1 MRGRPPAEQQPSLVM
16 EQALR
21 AHGFACI
28 AGLDEA
34 GRGAWAGP
42 LTAAAVILPLENA
55 GLAGLLIGVRDSKI
69 MTARQR
75 TRWAESIRQ
84 VALAWA
90 VGEASVDEVDG
101 LGPLRASR
109 LAMTRALNGL
119 RLQPVHLLIDHLC
132 LPEVTLPQTA
142 LPHGDALVL
151 SIAAASVLAKV
162 SRDQEMVSLDCAF
175 PDYGFGRH
183 KGYGTPQHRHALQ
196 RLGPSAVHRR
206 SYAPV
211 AALASAGG

>member
-1 MRGRPPAEQQPSLVM
+1 MRARRPAEVRPSLVI
-16 EQALR
+16 EHALH
-21 AHGFACI
+21 AHGFARM

-42 LTAAAVILPLENA
+42 LTAAAVILPVERP
-55 GLAGLLIGVRDSKI
+55 GLAGLLSGVRDSKQ

-75 TRWAESIRQ
+75 SRWAETIRQ
-84 VALAWA
+84 VADAWA
-90 VGEASVDEVDG
+90 VGEAGVDEVDG

-109 LAMTRALNGL
+109 LAMTRALDGL
-119 RLQPVHLLIDHLC
+119 RLAPAHLLIDHIC

-162 SRDQEMVSLDCAF
+162 ARDQRMADLDGDF
-175 PDYGFGRH
+175 PAYGFARH
-183 KGYGTPQHRHALQ
+183 KGYGTPQHQQALQ
-196 RLGPSAVHRR
+196 CHGPSSIHRR
-206 SYAPV
+206 SYAPI

>member
-1 MRGRPPAEQQPSLVM
+1 MRVRPRVERQPSL
-16 EQALR
+16 ALEE
-21 AHGFACI
+21 ALHTHGVACV

-42 LTAAAVILPLENA
+42 LTAAAVILPLGEA
-55 GLAGLLIGVRDSKI
+55 GLAVRLAGVRDSKA

-75 TRWAESIRQ
+75 TRWAETIRR
-84 VALAWA
+84 VAVSWA
-90 VGEASVDEVDG
+90 IGRASVAEVDG

-109 LAMTRALNGL
+109 LAMTRALEGL
-119 RLQPVHLLIDHLC
+119 PTQPVHLLIDHLC
-132 LPEVTLPQTA
+132 LPEVLLPQTA

-162 SRDQEMVSLDCAF
+162 ARDLEMAALSGEF
-175 PDYGFGRH
+175 PDYGFERH
-183 KGYGTPQHRHALQ
+183 KGYGTPQHRVALE
-196 RLGPSAVHRR
+196 RLGPSAIHRR

-211 AALASAGG
+211 AALAAAAA